1 MSNFYT
7 MKYDDGVLTVLDQTL
22 LPTNEVYIELKT
34 VQDVYDAIKR
44 LSVRG
49 APAIGVCAAYGLAI
63 SCLLYTSDAAD
74 E

>member
-34 VQDVYDAIKR
+34 VQDV
-44 LSVRG
+44 
-49 APAIGVCAAYGLAI
+49 
-63 SCLLYTSDAAD
+63 
-74 E
+74 